1 MKHLRILSLAVFL
14 GIIGLAVM
22 APVAVAQDDATPEA
36 PESTPVAPPADGTPV
51 AQPIR
56 VITLV
61 SWYQTDPSG
70 DFIQVGPL
78 ASNDQ
83 LIAGPGDSTNALTG
97 RADFDGPED
106 DGIPEITMG
115 DSVFHGVPAIAGDDS
130 TMFRWTYP
138 EGDGALRPATLV
150 IQVEAVAGPYD
161 GFTGSATFISRS
173 TAPGSGV
180 IVIMLNPPEGS

>member
-1 MKHLRILSLAVFL
+1 MTSLRFVALTVALAGTVF
-14 GIIGLAVM
+14 AATFSTVT
-22 APVAVAQDDATPEA
+22 AQEAATPVV
-36 PESTPVAPPADGTPV
+36 PVADGTPQ

-61 SWYQTDPSG
+61 AWYQTDSSG

-97 RADFDGPED
+97 RADFDGPDD
-106 DGIPEITMG
+106 DGVPEITMG
-115 DSVFHGVPAIAGDDS
+115 DSVFQGVPAVAGDEGS
-130 TMFRWTYP
+130 MFRWTYP
-138 EGDGALRPATLV
+138 EGDGTLRPATLV
-150 IQVEAVAGPYD
+150 IQVEAVAGPYQ
-161 GFTGSATFISRS
+161 GFSGSATFISRS

-180 IVIMLNPPEGS
+180 IVIMLNPPDEA

>member
-1 MKHLRILSLAVFL
+1 MKHPRMLALFL
-14 GIIGLAVM
+14 AIAGLLTMGLA
-22 APVAVAQDDATPEA
+22 APASAQDAGTPEA
-36 PESTPVAPPADGTPV
+36 AGTPVAPSSDATPI

-61 SWYQTDPSG
+61 SWYQTDASG

-106 DGIPEITMG
+106 DGVPEITMG
-115 DSVFHGVPAIAGDDS
+115 DSVFQGVPAIAGDES

-150 IQVEAVAGPYD
+150 IQVEATAGPYQ

-180 IVIMLNPPEGS
+180 IVIMLNPPE

>member
-1 MKHLRILSLAVFL
+1 MKYLRMAWILFALVAA
-14 GIIGLAVM
+14 GIAI
-22 APVAVAQDDATPEA
+22 APVGAQNATTPEAEEATPESA
-36 PESTPVAPPADGTPV
+36 SEATPI

-56 VITLV
+56 IITLV
-61 SWYQTDPSG
+61 AWYQTDSSG
-70 DFIQVGPL
+70 DFIEVGPL

-83 LIAGPGDSTNALTG
+83 LVAGPGDSTVAITG

-106 DGIPEITMG
+106 TGVPEISIG
-115 DSVFHGVPAIAGDDS
+115 EHIFQGVPAIAGDES

-180 IVIMLNPPEGS
+180 IVIMLNPPASE